1 MNLKWLFFSK
11 KQSEKFNQF
20 YGIFFQAKEQWIK
33 KRFNKSFEPNKSIHS
48 KFIFDAKNKS
58 KQVRDTQEGK
68 I

>member
-1 MNLKWLFFSK
+1 MTLFFK
-11 KQSEKFNQF
+11 EAIRKIQS
-20 YGIFFQAKEQWIK
+20 ILWHFFQAKEQWIK

-58 KQVRDTQEGK
+58 KQVRDTQEDK